1 MMWIPLLF
9 CISAFFPPAAE
20 GIALEYDAADIFLDV
35 TSSPE
40 EYYAPMSESAF
51 QKYQED
57 EIGNPCRPSN
67 AKDKGIDYKADE
79 TIQAVRGGERCCK
92 NGLIFTGFKLFRCKN
107 IDLASLIPLS
117 EFFSVAANDI
127 WGWTDENGV
136 EFALVGLKVR
146 IMSNRTQTQNIA

>member
-1 MMWIPLLF
+1 MMWIPLLV
-9 CISAFFPPAAE
+9 CICTVFSPAAE
-20 GIALEYDAADIFLDV
+20 GIALEYDAADIFLNV

-67 AKDKGIDYKADE
+67 AKDNGIDYKADE

-92 NGLIFTGFKLFRCKN
+92 NGLIFTGFMLFRCKN